1 MRVLI
6 VGAGQVGFQLA
17 KRLSEED
24 QDVVLIDLNPEKTTY
39 VSEQLDL
46 LTITGNGASLPV
58 LERDGLSGAGMLMAV
73 TAVMTLPIIALFFI
87 AQRTFIQGITLTGI
101 KG

>member
-24 QDVVLIDLNPEKTTY
+24 QDVVLIDLDPEKTTY

-46 LTITGNGASLPV
+46 LDRVADRLSTIDLRSAGRRRSRGWQVRVAQGSYWHRVRSASGNS
-58 LERDGLSGAGMLMAV
+58 
-73 TAVMTLPIIALFFI
+73 
-87 AQRTFIQGITLTGI
+87 
-101 KG
+101 